1 MNVQSLYS
9 AAARPSSFDKNIP
22 SEYTI
27 VWINTIWG
35 NTMTAR
41 ANRKRINKR
50 DIFIRIVS
58 IFLALLIVGGTLI
71 TIIL

>member
-1 MNVQSLYS
+1 
-9 AAARPSSFDKNIP
+9 
-22 SEYTI
+22 
-27 VWINTIWG
+27 
-35 NTMTAR
+35 MTAR